1 MNSICVGCRTCSSS
15 CPFSRQFFRKKDIG
29 AEHTDRMFLTLTFVA
44 CGGVL
49 VALLAGVSYITP
61 LLSQ

>member
-1 MNSICVGCRTCSSS
+1 MGGMQNMFFIV
-15 CPFSRQFFRKKDIG
+15 PFSRQFFRKKDID
-29 AEHTDRMFLTLTFVA
+29 AERNDRMFLTLTFVA

-61 LLSQ
+61 LLLR